1 MQMGMIDSIIQ
12 GAHSMAQGIVNYNQ
26 SKWTRNIK
34 YAEAAEMDMYADDL
48 LRQGYSKQDATL
60 ASLRQTIGGMD
71 AQAASSGFEGSSQVY
86 LDIKRQTALNGLLD
100 ADQIRQNAQN
110 EAFSMRNLASI
121 TRLQGKMARRAG
133 NFGNLIS
140 AGSALGQGFGSYNS
154 AYAGKG
160 TTS

>member
-1 MQMGMIDSIIQ
+1 MNMGWIDSIIQ

-26 SKWTRNIK
+26 SKWTKNIK
-34 YAEAAEMDMYADDL
+34 YAEAAEMDMYANDL
-48 LRQGYSKQDATL
+48 LKKAGQQQDAQMNQ
-60 ASLRQTIGGMD
+60 LRMD
-71 AQAASSGFEGSSQVY
+71 VGQMDSSAASSGFEGSSQIFQ
-86 LDIKRQTALNGLLD
+86 DIKRQYSLNALMD
-100 ADQIRQNAQN
+100 IDQARQNTQN
-110 EAFSMRNLASI
+110 EAFSMQNLASI

-154 AYAGKG
+154 QYSGRG